1 VQPTVIGLFV
11 GLILGLTWSL
21 QGFGE
26 MVGVALAGAVGFV
39 VMKVVEGEIDLG
51 ELIDRTRRP
60 PR

>member
-1 VQPTVIGLFV
+1 MQPTVIGLFV

-26 MVGVALAGAVGFV
+26 MVGVALAGAIGFV

-51 ELIDRTRRP
+51 ELIDRTRKPQR
-60 PR
+60 

>member
-1 VQPTVIGLFV
+1 MQPTVIGLFV

-26 MVGVALAGAVGFV
+26 MIGVALAGAVGFV

>member
-26 MVGVALAGAVGFV
+26 MIGVALAGAVGFV

>member
-26 MVGVALAGAVGFV
+26 MVGVALAGAIGFV

-51 ELIDRTRRP
+51 ELIDRTRKPQR
-60 PR
+60 